1 MEGVTAN
8 STPNTGLRPAFCAA
22 FFHLTQPNVE
32 AVSVIGA
39 WVMPISVR
47 RAMTSSILPTADL
60 KLYPVLTLTDIF
72 ASSSKRSS
80 RVSWD
85 GVAHETPCQVSCVSR
100 HQLYLTLPFLIN
112 SLATGAEITDSCLA
126 L

>member
-1 MEGVTAN
+1 MDGVTAS

-22 FFHLTQPNVE
+22 FFHLTQPKVE

-60 KLYPVLTLTDIF
+60 KLYPVLTLMLITNPPSCAVQCSILP
-72 ASSSKRSS
+72 SPGHHS
-80 RVSWD
+80 RRYGPFQMPHQKV
-85 GVAHETPCQVSCVSR
+85 PC
-100 HQLYLTLPFLIN
+100 
-112 SLATGAEITDSCLA
+112 GDW
-126 L
+126 

>member
-1 MEGVTAN
+1 MDGVTAS
-8 STPNTGLRPAFCAA
+8 STPKTGLRPAFWAA
-22 FFHLTQPNVE
+22 FFHLTQPKVE

-39 WVMPISVR
+39 WAMPISVR

-85 GVAHETPCQVSCVSR
+85 WVAHEAPSQVSCVLR
-100 HQLYLTLPFLIN
+100 HQLYLTLPFRIN
-112 SLATGAEITDSCLA
+112 SLAAGAEIMDSCLA